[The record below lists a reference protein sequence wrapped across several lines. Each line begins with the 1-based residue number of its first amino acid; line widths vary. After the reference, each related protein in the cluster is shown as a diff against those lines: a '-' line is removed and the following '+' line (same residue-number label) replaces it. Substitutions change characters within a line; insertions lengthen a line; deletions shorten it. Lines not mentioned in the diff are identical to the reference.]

1 MKTIFHHFYKALKE
15 ANNTI
20 FLGEGPA
27 LILKTIDILL
37 MKKKQLVR
45 NCTRLN
51 GKNNHIMTETVYC
64 SPIRNLRKQHADK
77 TNVYAELSRL
87 ITQVE
92 SAGKVF
98 QNPKSNYVGF
108 VLNTSMPGF
117 ISKFLTALLV
127 LTAYHHLHH
136 IDASGIKLHS
146 TCLSNGNHMAS
157 TLQEICHKTPLF
169 HKTWPLS
176 VTTALVV

>member
-1 MKTIFHHFYKALKE
+1 
-15 ANNTI
+15 
-20 FLGEGPA
+20 
-27 LILKTIDILL
+27 
-37 MKKKQLVR
+37 
-45 NCTRLN
+45 
-51 GKNNHIMTETVYC
+51 MTETVYC

-157 TLQEICHKTPLF
+157 TLQEICHKTALF
-169 HKTWPLS
+169 HKT
-176 VTTALVV
+176 